1 MNSNKS
7 RLESIIKRAN
17 DNIKNFDNITEEKI
31 EFLKQKSFEL
41 SERFNKEK
49 LGYDYIYRLISYLF
63 VSKVEW
69 KRYLSSNEK
78 VILLILTI
86 DPTFKMYK
94 IYESECKIENIK
106 ERIIEEFGSY
116 IYEIMIIEKKYIK
129 KFDDIDKYI
138 FNFED
143 IKKLELK

>member
-86 DPTFKMYK
+86 DPTFKMYS